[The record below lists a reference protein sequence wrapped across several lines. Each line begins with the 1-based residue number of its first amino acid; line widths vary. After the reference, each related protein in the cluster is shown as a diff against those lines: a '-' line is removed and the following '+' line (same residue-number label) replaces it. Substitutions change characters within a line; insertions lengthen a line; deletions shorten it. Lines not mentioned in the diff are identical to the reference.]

1 MVILCRRL
9 DIDYTDNRNSRE
21 THLFKGG
28 LHLLDTGKRI
38 LFNFVFNLNN
48 FLYLILQPILLVGP
62 ITLKVIVTN
71 IDQKDELSSFR
82 PLFNRNDAMSENFK
96 NEDMYNTGNIYDPCD
111 TLSILNKLKLKK
123 YKKITYST
131 CKH

>member
-1 MVILCRRL
+1 M
-9 DIDYTDNRNSRE
+9 
-21 THLFKGG
+21 
-28 LHLLDTGKRI
+28 LDTGKRI

-123 YKKITYST
+123 YKKISYST